1 MTSDLVEAQPG
12 RQAQPGREAQPGRRE
27 RKKLATRQALQDAAL
42 RLVAERGLE
51 QATVEDI
58 SEAADVATRTFF
70 NYFSSKEEALLG
82 DAPQNAVTVH
92 RLVVERPAG
101 ESPLEAVCQVLRAM
115 ILGLAERR
123 EESLLR
129 QQVIERHPGLLARQ
143 LGVYASFERALA
155 AAVAERLGP
164 DRADPSYARLVAAVA
179 VAAARSAVSSWRA
192 GQGRRPLAEL
202 ADAAFAQLR
211 DLGSPPAPSRSRRR
225 RGTPHAG

>member
-1 MTSDLVEAQPG
+1 MTTDVVD
-12 RQAQPGREAQPGRRE
+12 AQPGRRE

-42 RLVAERGLE
+42 RLVAERGLD
-51 QATVEDI
+51 QVTVEDI

-82 DAPQNAVTVH
+82 KAPRNAAAVH
-92 RLVVERPAG
+92 RLVAERPAG
-101 ESPLEAVCQVLRAM
+101 ESPLEAVCQVLRTM

-143 LGVYASFERALA
+143 LGVYASFERGLA

-192 GQGRRPLAEL
+192 DQGRRPLAEL

-211 DLGSPPAPSRSRRR
+211 DLGSPPAPPRSRRR
-225 RGTPHAG
+225 RGTSHAG

>member
-1 MTSDLVEAQPG
+1 MTTNVVEAP
-12 RQAQPGREAQPGRRE
+12 PGRRE
-27 RKKLATRQALQDAAL
+27 RKKQATRQALQDAAL
-42 RLVAERGLE
+42 RLVAERGLD
-51 QATVEDI
+51 QVTVEDI

-82 DAPQNAVTVH
+82 NSPRNVAAVH

-101 ESPLEAVCQVLRAM
+101 ESPLEAVCQVLRSM
-115 ILGLAERR
+115 ILELAERR

-155 AAVAERLGP
+155 AAVTERLGP
-164 DRADPSYARLVAAVA
+164 ERADPSYARLVGAVA

-202 ADAAFAQLR
+202 VDAAFVQLR
-211 DLGSPPAPSRSRRR
+211 DLASPPAPPRPRRR
-225 RGTPHAG
+225 KGGPHAG